1 MEPSYKH
8 IHPKFKFNGVHYD
21 VEGLKGLAQGFVKEG
36 EVYEVAVGQ
45 FLMDWLDDTDS
56 LDVHTSGST
65 GTPKVFALKKVHMA
79 NSALATGLFF
89 KMGAGTKTLLCLS
102 AQHIAGKM
110 MLVRAMVLGW
120 EIDVMEPTSNPLK
133 KNTVGYDFGAM
144 VPLQAAESISRL
156 NQIKTLIIGGAPIS
170 PELKLELLGVPTKV
184 YETYGMTET
193 ITHIAVK
200 EVGDNDLHS
209 NSFKVLPDIG
219 LSKDDRNCLVIEAPK
234 VSDHIIVTNDL
245 VKLISPTEFQWLGRY
260 DNVINSGGVKLIPE
274 QIESKLSKIING
286 RFFVAGITDVNLGQK
301 LILVVEG
308 DLDTKQLLHD
318 LKALPALNKYE
329 IPKDIFSLPQFIDT
343 KNGKLNRSE
352 TMRALKLE

>member
-1 MEPSYKH
+1 MEPSFNQ
-8 IHPKFKFNGVHYD
+8 IHPNFKLNGVHYD
-21 VEGLKGLAQGFVKEG
+21 MDGLKKLAQILAKE
-36 EVYEVAVGQ
+36 EELYKVTIGQ
-45 FLMDWLDDTDS
+45 FLMAWLDDTAT
-56 LDVHTSGST
+56 LEVHTSGST

-79 NSALATGLFF
+79 NSALATGIFF
-89 KMGAGTKTLLCLS
+89 KMGAGTKALLCLS

-120 EIDVMEPTSNPLK
+120 EIDVLEPTSNPLEK
-133 KNTVGYDFGAM
+133 TTGGYDFGAM
-144 VPLQAAESISRL
+144 VPLQAAESLSRL
-156 NQIKTLIIGGAPIS
+156 DQIKTLIIGGAPIS
-170 PELKLELLGVPTKV
+170 PELKLELLGVPSKI

-200 EVGDNDLHS
+200 EVGDNLHN
-209 NSFKVLPDIG
+209 NSFKVLPDIS
-219 LSKDDRNCLVIEAPK
+219 LSKDDRNCLIIEAPK

-260 DNVINSGGVKLIPE
+260 DNVINSGGIKLIPE
-274 QIESKLSKIING
+274 QIESKLSNIING

-308 DLDTKQLLHD
+308 DVDTKQLFHD
-318 LKALPALNKYE
+318 IKSLPALTKYE
-329 IPKDIFSLPQFIDT
+329 VPKDVFSLPQFIDT
-343 KNGKLNRSE
+343 KNGKLNRTE